1 MGVPAVLSQY
11 NSLLKEARDLTGEGR
26 AGEELF
32 ERLDSLEKCLGG
44 ILAQVELDKSAKL
57 EKERE
62 KVLEEEQRRGQEEEA
77 RRKKEQEE
85 QERVKKEAEQKA
97 AQASVAV
104 VAPPR
109 CRQL

>member
-11 NSLLKEARDLTGEGR
+11 NSLLKEARDLTAEGR

-44 ILAQVELDKSAKL
+44 ILAQVEVDKSAKL

-62 KVLEEEQRRGQEEEA
+62 KVEEEQRRGQEEEA
-77 RRKKEQEE
+77 RRKKEE
-85 QERVKKEAEQKA
+85 QERLEKEAEQKA
-97 AQASVAV
+97 AKASVA
-104 VAPPR
+104 
-109 CRQL
+109 